1 MPASSPCAGARSP
14 RPAPAP
20 TATSGAP
27 ASAIIIAGRPLS
39 QVAIPTTPTRCG
51 NERISRRITMA
62 ASLRY
67 GSESNI
73 AVVPCDRPS
82 HGSETKP
89 ANGRKPR
96 PVSSSATVA
105 AMVPSS

>member
-1 MPASSPCAGARSP
+1 MPASSPRAGGRVTPPGTS
-14 RPAPAP
+14 
-20 TATSGAP
+20 TVATSGEP

-39 QVAIPTTPTRCG
+39 QVAMPTTPTRCG
-51 NERISRRITMA
+51 RERISRRITMA

-82 HGSETKP
+82 HGSDTKP

>member
-1 MPASSPCAGARSP
+1 M
-14 RPAPAP
+14 
-20 TATSGAP
+20 
-27 ASAIIIAGRPLS
+27 
-39 QVAIPTTPTRCG
+39 PTTPTRCG
-51 NERISRRITMA
+51 SERISRRMTMA

-73 AVVPCDRPS
+73 AVVPWDRPS

-96 PVSSSATVA
+96 SVRSPATVL